1 MASRRIRI
9 IALGLVVLFLTG
21 TAAALAGGEGKDKLQ
36 TGEQVVLREDQ
47 VVAHDLYAFAGT
59 VQVDGTVEGDLVVGA
74 GMVTI
79 NGLVEGDLIAGTGQ
93 VFINGEVTGDVRA
106 GTGTLVLAGTVG
118 EDLMAG
124 AGRIDVTESGT
135 VGEDLFFAAGEVR
148 VDGTV
153 DGNVVGTASRYT
165 RNGTV
170 GGTEDVIIEPEP
182 EPPVAPGFPRPDQL
196 PTLIGDA
203 VRQWVSVI
211 LLGGLGLLL
220 APRAVRASGSALRR
234 RPLASAGLGIGVLVG
249 SLIGV
254 IAVLLLA
261 ILLAILLGSVTLD
274 GLAGFTI
281 WGGILSILVWTFV
294 LILAMAYLVDAVVG
308 VAIGQMVERGWSK
321 SRWHELALLIGGS
334 FLVVLVTNLP
344 FIGPV
349 AKLVVIV
356 LGLGAMAV
364 AIGEWWSRGHPPT
377 PVAFPAA
384 APTWPVAQPA
394 TPPAE
399 TPPPAAAA
407 PPAAPAPPATA
418 PAQAPAAKPRATRT
432 RKPKPPEPPA
442 EPSS

>member
-1 MASRRIRI
+1 MPSRRIRI
-9 IALGLVVLFLTG
+9 IALGLVALFLAG
-21 TAAALAGGEGKDKLQ
+21 TAVAVAGGEGKDKLQ

-106 GTGTLVLAGTVG
+106 GTGTMVLAGTVG

-124 AGRIDVTESGT
+124 AGRIDITASGT
-135 VGEDLFFAAGEVR
+135 VGEDLFFAAGEVV
-148 VDGTV
+148 VDGSV
-153 DGNVVGTASRYT
+153 EGNVVGTASRYT

-170 GGTEDVIIEPEP
+170 GGTEDVIIDPEP
-182 EPPVAPGFPRPDQL
+182 EPPVDPGFPPPGEI

-203 VRQWVSVI
+203 IRQWVSVI

-220 APRAVRASGSALRR
+220 APSAVRASGSALRR

-274 GLAGFTI
+274 ALAGFTI
-281 WGGILSILVWTFV
+281 WGGILAILVWTFL

-344 FIGPV
+344 FIGPI

-384 APTWPVAQPA
+384 APTWPTAPAPPAAAVPPAPTPAPSAVPAAAPA
-394 TPPAE
+394 TPPA
-399 TPPPAAAA
+399 P
-407 PPAAPAPPATA
+407 
-418 PAQAPAAKPRATRT
+418 KPRTTRA
-432 RKPKPPEPPA
+432 RKPKPPPEPPA

>member
-1 MASRRIRI
+1 
-9 IALGLVVLFLTG
+9 
-21 TAAALAGGEGKDKLQ
+21 
-36 TGEQVVLREDQ
+36 
-47 VVAHDLYAFAGT
+47 
-59 VQVDGTVEGDLVVGA
+59 VDGTVEGDLVVGA

-79 NGLVEGDLIAGTGQ
+79 NGLIEGDLIAGSGQ

-124 AGRIDVTESGT
+124 AGRIDITESGT
-135 VGEDLFFAAGEVR
+135 VGEDLFFSAGEVL
-148 VDGTV
+148 VDGNV

-170 GGTEDVIIEPEP
+170 GGTEDVIVDPEP
-182 EPPVAPGFPRPDQL
+182 EPGEPGIPPPAEI

-203 VRQWVSVI
+203 IRQWVSVI

-274 GLAGFTI
+274 GLAGVAV
-281 WGGILSILVWTFV
+281 WGGILSILVWTFLLV
-294 LILAMAYLVDAVVG
+294 VAMAYLVDAVVG
-308 VAIGQMVERGWSK
+308 VAIGQLVQRGWSK

-334 FLVVLVTNLP
+334 FVVVLVTSLP

-364 AIGEWWSRGHPPT
+364 VVGEWWTRGHPPT

-384 APTWPVAQPA
+384 ATWPTA
-394 TPPAE
+394 
-399 TPPPAAAA
+399 PAA
-407 PPAAPAPPATA
+407 PAAPAPPPATSAPPVAA
-418 PAQAPAAKPRATRT
+418 PAEPPAPKPRATRT

>member
-1 MASRRIRI
+1 MPSRRIRI
-9 IALGLVVLFLTG
+9 IALGLVALFLTG
-21 TAAALAGGEGKDKLQ
+21 TAVALAGGEGKDKLQ

-124 AGRIDVTESGT
+124 AGRIDITASGT
-135 VGEDLFFAAGEVR
+135 VGEDLFFAAGEVV
-148 VDGTV
+148 VDGSV
-153 DGNVVGTASRYT
+153 EGNVVGTASRYT

-170 GGTEDVIIEPEP
+170 GGTEDVIIDPEP
-182 EPPVAPGFPRPDQL
+182 EPPVDPGFPPPGEI

-203 VRQWVSVI
+203 IRQWVSVI

-220 APRAVRASGSALRR
+220 APSAVRASGSALRR

-274 GLAGFTI
+274 ALAGFTI
-281 WGGILSILVWTFV
+281 WGGILAILVWTFL

-344 FIGPV
+344 FIGPI

-384 APTWPVAQPA
+384 APTWPTAPA
-394 TPPAE
+394 PPAAPMPPVP
-399 TPPPAAAA
+399 TPAPSVVPAAA
-407 PPAAPAPPATA
+407 PPAAPA
-418 PAQAPAAKPRATRT
+418 AKPRTTRA
-432 RKPKPPEPPA
+432 RKPKPPSEPPA